1 MELEDALRK
10 SGEDTARL
18 SERLRREAI
27 DGTPSTATA
36 KKLLETSRV
45 HIECLMGVGMHGEAV
60 ATGAATLATIIVC
73 RINPEDMAGMYLSY
87 LQGLYLMSL
96 PLASEPSGDE
106 ETQNH
111 LITVAMQLGALSD
124 ISYNGLDGDN
134 VCPAPIRQQAAQ
146 IDAMFKEAPAEF
158 WEFDGKKIVPQSA
171 LDILSD
177 CLARLKAVGFVD

>member
-1 MELEDALRK
+1 MA
-10 SGEDTARL
+10 
-18 SERLRREAI
+18 
-27 DGTPSTATA
+27 DGAPSTATA

-124 ISYNGLDGDN
+124 ISYKGLEQVVRVRFYFDRN
-134 VCPAPIRQQAAQ
+134 VFDYFESVAFKSYSHVATAANSYT
-146 IDAMFKEAPAEF
+146 KP
-158 WEFDGKKIVPQSA
+158 WK
-171 LDILSD
+171 
-177 CLARLKAVGFVD
+177 

>member
-36 KKLLETSRV
+36 KKLLETSRMHV
-45 HIECLMGVGMHGEAV
+45 ECLMGVGMHGEAV

-124 ISYNGLDGDN
+124 ISYKGLDGGN
-134 VCPAPIRQQAAQ
+134 VCPAR
-146 IDAMFKEAPAEF
+146 
-158 WEFDGKKIVPQSA
+158 FDSRLHRLTPCLKKLPPNFGNSTGKRLCRK
-171 LDILSD
+171 
-177 CLARLKAVGFVD
+177 ARSTYCRTASRA